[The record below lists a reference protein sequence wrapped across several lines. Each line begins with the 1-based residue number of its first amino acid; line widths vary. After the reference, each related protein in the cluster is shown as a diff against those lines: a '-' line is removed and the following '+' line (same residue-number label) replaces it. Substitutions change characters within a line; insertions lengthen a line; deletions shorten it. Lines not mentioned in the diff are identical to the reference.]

1 MPNEP
6 PAEIKAVIDTALG
19 GFNDKDSARYNSAF
33 GGEVVIVDGIAPYR
47 WTGPNAQGRWFA
59 EAEKWAHDLG
69 VAEERIAYDK
79 IIHSAVVGGHAYVV
93 LSAMLFFSLKGER
106 GNRPG
111 ILTFTFAKQGDE
123 WKIATQA
130 WGRLN

>member
-1 MPNEP
+1 MES
-6 PAEIKAVIDTALG
+6 LG
-19 GFNDKDSARYNSAF
+19 D
-33 GGEVVIVDGIAPYR
+33 R

-79 IIHSAVVGGHAYVV
+79 IITTAPSWVASAYVV

-111 ILTFTFAKQGDE
+111 FLTFTFAKQGDE